1 MYSAILLSAAILT
14 QCENGVCRAPV
25 RAVIEKTKTVV
36 VDKQPARTVVKKIVR
51 ERERRPLRRLAF
63 WR

>member
-14 QCENGVCRAPV
+14 QCESGVCRAPV

-36 VDKQPARTVVKKIVR
+36 VDKQPARTFVKKIVR